1 MTLKWD
7 RTVDWVFKKFDLKFD
22 KTVVNNPTHPVYKFM
37 EIFTQLIGGLSQV
50 WTKLDDLG
58 ITNEPEYVI
67 LFGSREIDASFHGTS
82 GFHNDKDYKLNSL
95 NQDNISLLTT
105 RLTELLAMGPV
116 QSNRWVDIRLG
127 LLSLRTQL
135 EDRQRYL

>member
-67 LFGSREIDASFHGTS
+67 LFGSREIELDTCLCARDVFQKEPSTS
-82 GFHNDKDYKLNSL
+82 RFL
-95 NQDNISLLTT
+95 Q
-105 RLTELLAMGPV
+105 TE
-116 QSNRWVDIRLG
+116 
-127 LLSLRTQL
+127 
-135 EDRQRYL
+135 